1 MDRPTIGITSP
12 LESIDEED
20 LAKYEVGRHKRLLE
34 SVGARVVILPRGKA
48 TASALDRSQ
57 LDGLL
62 FSGGGDV
69 APELYG
75 GRPELADNRV
85 DTVRDAGE
93 MALLWRAFAER
104 VPTLCV
110 CRGMQ
115 LANIAFGG
123 TLIEDLPSEL
133 AIRDQT
139 PSGTRTQQATGDR
152 DARGRGNAGVA
163 APADHL
169 ADFALDELTTP
180 PGYSRARTATR
191 SHWGHARRR
200 DRSNRVEGT
209 RLLLL
214 RRAVAPRVF
223 ARRSQL
229 DPDLFSARSSRTR
242 FATAEEVGRCLPLS
256 NT

>member
-1 MDRPTIGITSP
+1 MGRPTIGVTSP

-20 LAKYEVGRHKRLLE
+20 LAQYEVGRHKRLLE
-34 SVGARVVILPRGKA
+34 SAGADTVILPRGQA
-48 TASALDRSQ
+48 TASALDRFN

-69 APELYG
+69 APGLYG

-85 DTVRDAGE
+85 DPIRDAGE

-133 AIRDQT
+133 GRRYRIKHHQVRELNEPAT
-139 PSGTRTQQATGDR
+139 VGTHH
-152 DARGRGNAGVA
+152 V
-163 APADHL
+163 
-169 ADFALDELTTP
+169 
-180 PGYSRARTATR
+180 ATR
-191 SHWGHARRR
+191 LGS
-200 DRSNRVEGT
+200 
-209 RLLLL
+209 LL
-214 RRAVAPRVF
+214 RRITGQSSIWTNSLHHQAIRALAPPLAAVGNTSDEVIEAIELK
-223 ARRSQL
+223 AREFYFLGVQWHPESL
-229 DPDLFSARSSRTR
+229 PDASASGRIYSSFVQAAR
-242 FATAEEVGRCLPLS
+242 ES
-256 NT
+256 S

>member
-133 AIRDQT
+133 ASRYEIKHHQVRELNKPPAIATHEVAATPESLLQQITSQTSLWTNSLHHQAIRALA
-139 PSGTRTQQATGDR
+139 PPLVATGATHDGVIEAIELKAR
-152 DARGRGNAGVA
+152 DYYFLGVQWHPESLPDAASSTQIYSALVRAAR
-163 APADHL
+163 D
-169 ADFALDELTTP
+169 
-180 PGYSRARTATR
+180 SQQQ
-191 SHWGHARRR
+191 RR
-200 DRSNRVEGT
+200 
-209 RLLLL
+209 
-214 RRAVAPRVF
+214 
-223 ARRSQL
+223 
-229 DPDLFSARSSRTR
+229 
-242 FATAEEVGRCLPLS
+242 
-256 NT
+256 